1 MDAWRLSLLGGFEL
15 RTAAGSPVVLTTRK
29 AMALLVLLALRP
41 DHTQS
46 RDKLAALLWEDSPG
60 IQARSSL
67 RQVIAALRRLP
78 TGEGPPLLLAE
89 GDTLTLT
96 SGCVETD
103 VAAFER
109 AAAEGMA
116 TGSVEAQDRALDLYR
131 GDLFDGVPLRAP
143 TFDDWLMAERQ
154 RLRELA
160 LSTMTRRLDA
170 ALEDGTTETGIRTA
184 LRILALDPLQEPA
197 HRALMQLHA
206 RQGRYAAALKQY
218 HTCRSLLE
226 RELGVLPES
235 GTERLFREVRDRRHA
250 RDGPTSTAPPALG
263 EPRSDMVPSANEE
276 PNNPTILP
284 EPEQPAPSGP
294 VPSPV
299 VEPEL
304 RHAAILCIG
313 LAGVEEASAA
323 LDPEDAHAL
332 TTALFERI
340 GRIAR
345 DYGGQTVRHGGD
357 TALAAFGVRRAFGD
371 DPWRAVR
378 AALDIQAELGQALL
392 GHTELGRAA
401 TGMGVRAGV
410 ACGLVVVDVARGGAV
425 TGKAMHDAMR
435 LAARASSGE
444 TLLCNAMRRAL
455 GDRADVE
462 PTSGEEETIAWRLR
476 GLHGGVGPPRHP
488 FVGRQAE
495 LRQFRA
501 ALDGCHDSGVGT
513 TIHLRGDPGI
523 GKSRLVDEFQRIAAA
538 AGFRSAVGFV
548 IEVGVGRGQDA
559 LRALVR
565 SLAGPPTDLDRL
577 FEDGQFDGGLLP
589 ADARL
594 HLYPIV
600 DRPLPPDL
608 RAVYEALDHPTRDRG
623 RREAFAAL
631 VRVRS
636 AAQPLLL
643 VVEDVHWADAQT
655 LSYLAMLAAVVA
667 ECRATLVISTR
678 AQGDPL
684 GAEWRAAIGGA
695 PVLTFDLA
703 PLRRDEAVMLASTY
717 ANAGARF
724 VLRCVE
730 RAEGNPLFLDQL
742 LRSQG
747 DGNDVP
753 GTIHGIVLARTDA
766 LAPLDRQA
774 LQAAS
779 ILGPRFTLDA
789 VRHLIGRPDFSVAT
803 LLGQALIRPDGEA
816 FLFGHALVQE
826 AVYGALLRSRR
837 RDLHRRAAAW
847 YADRDPVRQAE
858 HLDRAEDP
866 TAVAA
871 YAHAAALCA
880 ADFRFERAVGLAER
894 GLALAGTRADRFALA
909 FLRAELLDSLGEA
922 PSAVEAFAAARDLAD
937 NDAERCRASLGL
949 AAGKRVTEDLDGAM
963 AALADAEA
971 MAVRAGLAGER
982 ARIHHLRGNL
992 CFPRG
997 DLDGCLREHRAAL
1010 DWARQARVA
1019 DPRAADLEI
1028 AALGGLGD
1036 AHYAHGR
1043 MVTAREHFER
1053 CVALAR
1059 EHGLPRVE
1067 VSNLYMV
1074 AITRL
1079 YLNDPRGA
1087 VEDACAGARTA
1098 QDIGHRRAEM
1108 LSHLVAYE
1116 ILFELGDE
1124 AAGRDHLTRA
1134 RTLTQQLGALRFE
1147 AEHLAFEAKLERF
1160 AGRRA
1165 EACALLHRALGLAR
1179 ETGLGYMGP
1188 SILSELALCGDDPP
1202 ARRARLD
1209 EGAAL
1214 LACGSVGHNH
1224 LQFYRDAID
1233 TALDLQDWPLAERYA
1248 QSLEDYAA
1256 AEPLPW
1262 CTLFAARGRALA
1274 RWGRGLRDEAT
1285 RRALIHAL
1293 EECRR
1298 VGFVHPIPRVQD
1310 ALAA

>member
-15 RTAAGSPVVLTTRK
+15 RTAAGSSVVLTTRK
-29 AMALLVLLALRP
+29 AMALLVHLALRP
-41 DHTQS
+41 DHAQS
-46 RDKLAALLWEDSPG
+46 RDKLAALFWEDSPG

-78 TGEGPPLLLAE
+78 AGGGPPLLLAE
-89 GDTLTLT
+89 GDMVALA

-103 VAAFER
+103 VAAFEQ

-116 TGSVEAQDRALDLYR
+116 TGSVEAQDLALDLYR

-170 ALEDGTTETGIRTA
+170 ALEAGTTEAGVRTA

-197 HRALMQLHA
+197 HRALMQLYA

-218 HTCRSLLE
+218 QACRSLLE
-226 RELGVLPES
+226 RELGVLPEP
-235 GTERLFREVRDRRHA
+235 GTERVFQELRDRRRA
-250 RDGPTSTAPPALG
+250 RDGKTPAVLPVP
-263 EPRSDMVPSANEE
+263 EALRSDTVPAMVPGRNEK
-276 PNNPTILP
+276 PDNLAALP
-284 EPEQPAPSGP
+284 EPSPTASGP
-294 VPSPV
+294 AVK
-299 VEPEL
+299 PEL
-304 RHAAILCIG
+304 RYAAILCVG
-313 LAGVEEASAA
+313 LAGVDEAGAS

-332 TTALFERI
+332 TTALFDRI
-340 GRIAR
+340 DRIAG
-345 DYGGQTVRHGGD
+345 DYGGHMVLKGGD
-357 TALAAFGVRRAFGD
+357 MALAAFGARRAFGD
-371 DPWRAVR
+371 DPWRAAR
-378 AALDIQAELGQALL
+378 AALDIQAELG
-392 GHTELGRAA
+392 
-401 TGMGVRAGV
+401 RAGMDV
-410 ACGLVVVDVARGGAV
+410 RVGVSCGLVVVDGTRGGAV
-425 TGKAMHDAMR
+425 TGKAIHDATR
-435 LAARASSGE
+435 LAARARSGE
-444 TLLCNAMRRAL
+444 TVLCDAMRGAL
-455 GDRADVE
+455 GDRVE
-462 PTSGEEETIAWRLR
+462 VELASGGEETTVWRLR
-476 GLHGGVGPPRHP
+476 GLHGGAGPARHP

-501 ALDGCHDSGVGT
+501 ALDGCRESGIGT

-523 GKSRLVDEFQRIAAA
+523 GKSRLVGEFQRIAAE
-538 AGFRSAVGFV
+538 AGFRSAVGVV

-565 SLAGPPTDLDRL
+565 NLAGPPVELDRL
-577 FEDGQFDGGLLP
+577 FEDGLLS
-589 ADARL
+589 ADVRL
-594 HLYPIV
+594 HLYPIM
-600 DRPLPPDL
+600 DRPLPLDL

-623 RREAFAAL
+623 RRDAFAAL
-631 VRVRS
+631 VRARS
-636 AAQPLLL
+636 AGQPVLL

-667 ECRATLVISTR
+667 ECPAMLVISTR
-678 AQGDPL
+678 VQGDPL

-695 PVLTFDLA
+695 PVLTLDLA
-703 PLRRDEAVMLASTY
+703 PLRRDEAVTLASTY
-717 ANAGARF
+717 ANAGARR

-742 LRSQG
+742 LRSQS
-747 DGNDVP
+747 DGEDVP

-766 LAPLDRQA
+766 LAALDRQA

-779 ILGPRFTLDA
+779 ILGPQFTLDA
-789 VRHLIGRPDFSVAT
+789 LRHLIEKPDFSVAA
-803 LLGQALIRPDGEA
+803 LLGQALIRPDGES
-816 FLFGHALVQE
+816 FLFAHALVQE
-826 AVYGALLRSRR
+826 AVYGALLRSHR

-847 YADRDPVRQAE
+847 YADRDPVRHAE
-858 HLDRAEDP
+858 HLDRAEDS

-871 YAHAAALCA
+871 YARAAELCA
-880 ADFRFERAVGLAER
+880 ANFRFERAVGLAER
-894 GLALAGTRADRFALA
+894 GLALAGTRAERFALA
-909 FLRAELLDSLGEA
+909 YLRAELLDALGEA
-922 PSAVEAFAAARDLAD
+922 PAAVEGFSAARDLA
-937 NDAERCRASLGL
+937 NDDTERCRALLGL

-963 AALADAEA
+963 AALDDAEA
-971 MAVRAGLAGER
+971 VAVRAGLTGER
-982 ARIHHLRGNL
+982 ARVHHLRGNL

-1010 DWARQARVA
+1010 DWARQARAV
-1019 DPRAADLEI
+1019 DPRAAELEI

-1059 EHGLPRVE
+1059 EHDLPRVE

-1087 VEDACAGARTA
+1087 VEDARAGARA
-1098 QDIGHRRAEM
+1098 AHDIGHRRAEM

-1116 ILFELGDE
+1116 ILFELGD
-1124 AAGRDHLTRA
+1124 AASGRDHLARA
-1134 RTLTQQLGALRFE
+1134 RSLTQQLGALRFE
-1147 AEHLAFEAKLERF
+1147 AEHLAFEAKLERL
-1160 AGRRA
+1160 AGRLA
-1165 EACALLHRALGLAR
+1165 DACALLHRALDLAR
-1179 ETGLGYMGP
+1179 DTGLGYMGP
-1188 SILSELALCGDDPP
+1188 SILSELALCCDDPA

-1209 EGAAL
+1209 EGEAL

-1233 TALDLQDWPLAERYA
+1233 TALDLCDWPLAERYA
-1248 QSLEDYAA
+1248 QALEDYAA

-1274 RWGRGLRDEAT
+1274 RWGRGQRDEAT
-1285 RRALIHAL
+1285 RRALIDAL

-1310 ALAA
+1310 ALTA

>member
-15 RTAAGSPVVLTTRK
+15 RTAAGSPIMLTTRK
-29 AMALLVLLALRP
+29 AMALLVHLALRP
-41 DHTQS
+41 DHSQS
-46 RDKLAALLWEDSPG
+46 RDKLAALFWEDSPG

-78 TGEGPPLLLAE
+78 AGDGPPLLLAE
-89 GDTLTLT
+89 GDTLALA

-109 AAAEGMA
+109 AVAEAMA
-116 TGSVEAQDRALDLYR
+116 TGSVDAQDRALDLYR

-170 ALEDGTTETGIRTA
+170 ALDAGTTEIGVRTA

-197 HRALMQLHA
+197 HQALMQLYA

-218 HTCRSLLE
+218 QTCRSLLE
-226 RELGVLPES
+226 RELGVSPEP
-235 GTERLFREVRDRRHA
+235 GTERLFREVRDRRRAH
-250 RDGPTSTAPPALG
+250 DGSTSTAPPAVG
-263 EPRSDMVPSANEE
+263 EPRSDMAPSGNEE
-276 PNNPTILP
+276 PDIPAVLP
-284 EPEQPAPSGP
+284 EPPPAAP
-294 VPSPV
+294 VA
-299 VEPEL
+299 EPEL
-304 RHAAILCIG
+304 RYAAILCVG
-313 LAGVEEASAA
+313 LAGVEEAGAA

-340 GRIAR
+340 DRIAR
-345 DYGGQTVRHGGD
+345 DYGGQTVRHGGE

-378 AALDIQAELGQALL
+378 AALDIQAELGQT
-392 GHTELGRAA
+392 GLGRAA

-410 ACGLVVVDVARGGAV
+410 ACGLVVVDGTRGGAV
-425 TGKAMHDAMR
+425 TGKAMHDAAR
-435 LAARASSGE
+435 LAARAASGE
-444 TLLCNAMRRAL
+444 TLLCDAMRGAL

-462 PTSGEEETIAWRLR
+462 PASGGEETIAWRLR
-476 GLHGGVGPPRHP
+476 GLHGGAGPARHP

-501 ALDGCHDSGVGT
+501 ALDGCRESGVGT

-523 GKSRLVDEFQRIAAA
+523 GKSRLVGEFQRIAGE

-565 SLAGPPTDLDRL
+565 SLAGPPADLDQL
-577 FEDGQFDGGLLP
+577 FEDGLLP

-594 HLYPIV
+594 HLPPIV

-623 RREAFAAL
+623 RRDAFAAL
-631 VRVRS
+631 VRARS

-667 ECRATLVISTR
+667 ECRAMLVISTR
-678 AQGDPL
+678 VQGDPL

-695 PVLTFDLA
+695 PVLTLDLA
-703 PLRRDEAVMLASTY
+703 PLRRDEAVTLASTY
-717 ANAGARF
+717 ANAGARR

-747 DGNDVP
+747 DGDDVP

-789 VRHLIGRPDFSVAT
+789 VRHLIGQPDYGAAA
-803 LLGQALIRPDGEA
+803 LLGQALVRPDGEA
-816 FLFGHALVQE
+816 FLFAHALVQE
-826 AVYGALLRSRR
+826 AVYGSLLRSRR

-847 YADRDPVRQAE
+847 YADRDPVRHAE

-866 TAVAA
+866 AAVAA
-871 YAHAAALCA
+871 YAHAAELCA

-894 GLALAGTRADRFALA
+894 GLALAGTRAERFALA

-922 PSAVEAFAAARDLAD
+922 AAAVEAFAAARDLAD
-937 NDAERCRASLGL
+937 SDAERCRASLGL

-1010 DWARQARVA
+1010 DWARQARAA
-1019 DPRAADLEI
+1019 DPQAVELEI

-1087 VEDACAGARTA
+1087 VEDARAGARTA
-1098 QDIGHRRAEM
+1098 RDIGHRRAEM

-1116 ILFELGDE
+1116 ILFELGDA
-1124 AAGRDHLTRA
+1124 AAGRDHLARA
-1134 RTLTQQLGALRFE
+1134 RSLTQQLGALRFE
-1147 AEHLAFEAKLERF
+1147 AEHLAFEAKLERL
-1160 AGRRA
+1160 AGRRSD
-1165 EACALLHRALGLAR
+1165 ACALLHRALDVAR
-1179 ETGLGYMGP
+1179 DTGLGYMGP
-1188 SILSELALCGDDPP
+1188 SILSELALCSDDP
-1202 ARRARLD
+1202 AVRRARLD
-1209 EGAAL
+1209 EGEAL

-1233 TALDLQDWPLAERYA
+1233 TALDLRDWPLAERYA
-1248 QSLEDYAA
+1248 QALEDYAA

-1274 RWGRGLRDEAT
+1274 RWGPGLRDEAT
-1285 RRALIHAL
+1285 RRALLHAL

-1298 VGFVHPIPRVQD
+1298 VGFVHPIQRVQD

>member
-15 RTAAGSPVVLTTRK
+15 RTAAGSSVVLTTRK
-29 AMALLVLLALRP
+29 AMALLVHLALRP
-41 DHTQS
+41 DHAQS
-46 RDKLAALLWEDSPG
+46 RDKLAALFWEDSPG

-78 TGEGPPLLLAE
+78 AEGGPPLLLAE
-89 GDTLTLT
+89 GDMVALA

-103 VAAFER
+103 VAAFEQ
-109 AAAEGMA
+109 AVAKGMT
-116 TGSVEAQDRALDLYR
+116 TGSVEAQDLALELYR
-131 GDLFDGVPLRAP
+131 GDLFDGVALRAP

-170 ALEDGTTETGIRTA
+170 ALEASTTEAGVRTA

-197 HRALMQLHA
+197 HRALMQLYA
-206 RQGRYAAALKQY
+206 RQGRTAAALKQY
-218 HTCRSLLE
+218 QTCRSLLE
-226 RELGVLPES
+226 RELGVLPEP
-235 GTERLFREVRDRRHA
+235 GTERVFREVLDRRRA
-250 RDGPTSTAPPALG
+250 RDGSAPAAPPALDT
-263 EPRSDMVPSANEE
+263 SPSAMSPSGNEE
-276 PNNPTILP
+276 PGTPTVLP
-284 EPEQPAPSGP
+284 EPVPPEPQPAASGP
-294 VPSPV
+294 AVT
-299 VEPEL
+299 PEL
-304 RHAAILCIG
+304 RYAAILCIG
-313 LAGVEEASAA
+313 LTGVEEAGAS
-323 LDPEDAHAL
+323 LDPEDAHTL
-332 TTALFERI
+332 STALFDRI
-340 GRIAR
+340 DRIAR

-357 TALAAFGVRRAFGD
+357 TALAAFGIRRAFGD
-371 DPWRAVR
+371 DPWRAAR
-378 AALDIQAELGQALL
+378 AALDI
-392 GHTELGRAA
+392 HTELGRAA
-401 TGMGVRAGV
+401 KGMGVRAGV
-410 ACGLVVVDVARGGAV
+410 ACGLVVVDGARGGTV
-425 TGKAMHDAMR
+425 TGKAMHDATR
-435 LAARASSGE
+435 LAARAASGE
-444 TLLCNAMRRAL
+444 TLLCDGMSGAL
-455 GDRADVE
+455 GDRVDVE
-462 PTSGEEETIAWRLR
+462 PVSDGEEAITWRLR
-476 GLHGGVGPPRHP
+476 GLHGGVGPACHP

-501 ALDGCHDSGVGT
+501 ALDGCRESGIGT

-523 GKSRLVDEFQRIAAA
+523 GKSRLVGEFQRIAAE
-538 AGFRSAVGFV
+538 AGFRSAVGVV

-565 SLAGPPTDLDRL
+565 SLAGPPGDLDRL
-577 FEDGQFDGGLLP
+577 FDDRLPNGGLSDGELLP

-600 DRPLPPDL
+600 DRPLPPNL
-608 RAVYEALDHPTRDRG
+608 QAVYEALDHPTRDRG
-623 RREAFAAL
+623 RRKAFAAL
-631 VRVRS
+631 VRARS
-636 AAQPLLL
+636 TAQPLLL

-667 ECRATLVISTR
+667 ECRAMLVISTR
-678 AQGDPL
+678 VQGDPL

-695 PVLTFDLA
+695 PVLTLDLA
-703 PLRRDEAVMLASTY
+703 PLRRDEAVTLASTY
-717 ANAGARF
+717 ANAGAGR

-742 LRSQG
+742 LRSQS
-747 DGNDVP
+747 DGEDVP

-779 ILGPRFTLDA
+779 ILGPQFTLDA
-789 VRHLIGRPDFSVAT
+789 LRHLIGKPDFSVAA
-803 LLGQALIRPDGEA
+803 LLGQALIRPDGES
-816 FLFGHALVQE
+816 FLFAHALVQE

-847 YADRDPVRQAE
+847 YAARDPVRHAE
-858 HLDRAEDP
+858 HLDRADDS

-871 YAHAAALCA
+871 YARAAELCA

-894 GLALAGTRADRFALA
+894 GLALAGTPAERFALA
-909 FLRAELLDSLGEA
+909 YLRAELLDALGEA
-922 PSAVEAFAAARDLAD
+922 PAAVEAFAAARDLAND
-937 NDAERCRASLGL
+937 DAERCRALLGL

-971 MAVRAGLAGER
+971 VAVRAGLTGER
-982 ARIHHLRGNL
+982 ARVHHLRGNL

-1010 DWARQARVA
+1010 DWARQARAV
-1019 DPRAADLEI
+1019 DPRAAELEI

-1059 EHGLPRVE
+1059 EHDLPRVE

-1087 VEDACAGARTA
+1087 VEDARAGARA
-1098 QDIGHRRAEM
+1098 AHDIGHRRAEM

-1116 ILFELGDE
+1116 ILFELGD
-1124 AAGRDHLTRA
+1124 AASGRDHLARA
-1134 RTLTQQLGALRFE
+1134 RSLTQQLGALRFE
-1147 AEHLAFEAKLERF
+1147 AEHLAFEAKLERL
-1160 AGRRA
+1160 AGRRSD
-1165 EACALLHRALGLAR
+1165 ACALLHRALDLAR

-1188 SILSELALCGDDPP
+1188 SILSELALCCDDP
-1202 ARRARLD
+1202 AVRRARLD
-1209 EGAAL
+1209 EGEAL

-1233 TALDLQDWPLAERYA
+1233 TALDLHDWPLAERYA
-1248 QSLEDYAA
+1248 QALENYAA

-1285 RRALIHAL
+1285 RRSLIDALD
-1293 EECRR
+1293 ECRR
-1298 VGFVHPIPRVQD
+1298 VGFVHPIQRVQD
-1310 ALAA
+1310 ALTA

>member
-15 RTAAGSPVVLTTRK
+15 RTAAGSSIVLTTRK
-29 AMALLVLLALRP
+29 AMALLVHLALRP
-41 DHTQS
+41 DHAQS
-46 RDKLAALLWEDSPG
+46 RDKLAALFWEDSPG

-78 TGEGPPLLLAE
+78 AEGGPPLLLAE
-89 GDTLTLT
+89 GDMVALA

-103 VAAFER
+103 VAAFEQ
-109 AAAEGMA
+109 AVAKGLA
-116 TGSVEAQDRALDLYR
+116 TGSVETQDLALELYR
-131 GDLFDGVPLRAP
+131 GDLFDGVALRAP

-170 ALEDGTTETGIRTA
+170 ALEAGTTEAGVRTA

-197 HRALMQLHA
+197 HRALMQLYA
-206 RQGRYAAALKQY
+206 RQGRYAAALKQFQ
-218 HTCRSLLE
+218 TCRSLLE
-226 RELGVLPES
+226 RELGVLPEP
-235 GTERLFREVRDRRHA
+235 GTERVFREVLNRRRA
-250 RDGPTSTAPPALG
+250 RDGSAPAAPPVLDGA
-263 EPRSDMVPSANEE
+263 PSATFLSGNEE
-276 PNNPTILP
+276 PSPPAVPP
-284 EPEQPAPSGP
+284 EPPQPDTS
-294 VPSPV
+294 VPAAK
-299 VEPEL
+299 PEL
-304 RHAAILCIG
+304 RYAAILCIG
-313 LAGVEEASAA
+313 LTGVEEAGAS

-332 TTALFERI
+332 STALFDRI
-340 GRIAR
+340 DRIAR

-357 TALAAFGVRRAFGD
+357 TALAAFGIRRAFGD
-371 DPWRAVR
+371 DPWRAAR
-378 AALDIQAELGQALL
+378 AALDIQAELG
-392 GHTELGRAA
+392 RAA
-401 TGMGVRAGV
+401 KGMGVRAGV
-410 ACGLVVVDVARGGAV
+410 ACGLVVVDGARGGAV
-425 TGKAMHDAMR
+425 TGKAMHDATR
-435 LAARASSGE
+435 LAAHAASGE
-444 TLLCNAMRRAL
+444 TLLCDGMRGAL
-455 GDRADVE
+455 GDRVDVE
-462 PTSGEEETIAWRLR
+462 PVSDGEEAITWRLR
-476 GLHGGVGPPRHP
+476 GLHGGAGPARHP

-501 ALDGCHDSGVGT
+501 ALDGCRESGIGT

-523 GKSRLVDEFQRIAAA
+523 GKSRLAGEFQRTAAE
-538 AGFRSAVGFV
+538 AGFRNAVGIV

-565 SLAGPPTDLDRL
+565 SLAGPPAEFDRL
-577 FEDGQFDGGLLP
+577 FDDGLLP

-600 DRPLPPDL
+600 DRPLPSDL
-608 RAVYEALDHPTRDRG
+608 QAVYEALDHPTRDRG
-623 RREAFAAL
+623 RREALAAL
-631 VRVRS
+631 VRARS
-636 AAQPLLL
+636 TAQPLLL

-667 ECRATLVISTR
+667 ECRAMLVISTR
-678 AQGDPL
+678 VQGDPL
-684 GAEWRAAIGGA
+684 DAEWRAAIGGA
-695 PVLTFDLA
+695 PVLTIDLP
-703 PLRRDEAVMLASTY
+703 PLRQDEAVTLASTY
-717 ANAGARF
+717 ANAGARR

-742 LRSQG
+742 LRSQS
-747 DGNDVP
+747 DGEDVP

-779 ILGPRFTLDA
+779 ILGPQFTLDA
-789 VRHLIGRPDFSVAT
+789 VRHLIDQPDFSVAT

-816 FLFGHALVQE
+816 FLFAHALVQE
-826 AVYGALLRSRR
+826 AVYGALLRSHR

-847 YADRDPVRQAE
+847 YAARDPVRHAE
-858 HLDRAEDP
+858 HLDRAEDS
-866 TAVAA
+866 TAVTA
-871 YAHAAALCA
+871 YARAAELCA

-894 GLALAGTRADRFALA
+894 GLALAGTRAERFALA
-909 FLRAELLDSLGEA
+909 FLRAELLDALGEA
-922 PSAVEAFAAARDLAD
+922 PAAVQAFAAARDLAND
-937 NDAERCRASLGL
+937 DAERCRALLGL

-963 AALADAEA
+963 AALADAETV
-971 MAVRAGLAGER
+971 AVRAGLAGER
-982 ARIHHLRGNL
+982 AQIHHLRGNL

-1010 DWARQARVA
+1010 DWARQARA
-1019 DPRAADLEI
+1019 EDTRAEDTRAAELEI
-1028 AALGGLGD
+1028 AALGGIGD

-1087 VEDACAGARTA
+1087 VEDARAGARA
-1098 QDIGHRRAEM
+1098 ARDIGHRRAEM

-1116 ILFELGDE
+1116 ILFELGD
-1124 AAGRDHLTRA
+1124 AASGRDHLVRA
-1134 RTLTQQLGALRFE
+1134 RSLTQQLGALRFE
-1147 AEHLAFEAKLERF
+1147 AEHLAFEARLERL
-1160 AGRRA
+1160 AGRLVD
-1165 EACALLHRALGLAR
+1165 ACALLHRALDVAR

-1188 SILSELALCGDDPP
+1188 SLLAELALCCDDPA

-1209 EGAAL
+1209 EGEAL

-1248 QSLEDYAA
+1248 QALEDYAA

-1274 RWGRGLRDEAT
+1274 RWGRGLRDEAI
-1285 RRALIHAL
+1285 RRSLIDAL

-1298 VGFVHPIPRVQD
+1298 VGFVHPIQRVQN
-1310 ALAA
+1310 ALTA